1 MSASGG
7 YRNATGRQKDR
18 QIPRHRRRLILTWKI
33 AVSVVGAYPAATKI
47 GSLLFDGKK
56 WVRSLSSI
64 ANMCSRVVSH
74 NLNL

>member
-1 MSASGG
+1 MQLDDKKIVK
-7 YRNATGRQKDR
+7 YRATGEDLF
-18 QIPRHRRRLILTWKI
+18 RHGKI
-33 AVSVVGAYPAATKI
+33 AVSVVGAYPAVAATKI